1 MKAWSDWDEFLRRL
15 REDAAFREEV
25 RRQVL
30 TEDLLNLPAVVQ
42 AEFARAFGLIADLT
56 EQVRENS
63 RQIASLTER
72 MDRVE
77 AQIQE
82 NSRQIAENS
91 RQIASL
97 AEQVREN
104 SRQIASLTERMD
116 RVEAQIQENSRQI
129 AENSRQIASLA
140 EQVRE
145 NGRQIAALTERM
157 DRVEGQIATLT
168 EQVRALTKKMDD
180 MDRTLSRH
188 GQFVGV
194 TWEVDAVRALKEVLR
209 KRGVRLRGGFRT
221 YALPMWEV
229 DALAPAEDERGPL
242 WVLLEVAGRLD
253 PGDVWKLARYLE
265 DPDVRAALGE
275 FGVRGRVQAWVYA
288 MRRKVTA
295 KGTPEEAASKCGVGL
310 LDPEEGIL
318 VEPAEWVWEDER
330 P

>member
-1 MKAWSDWDEFLRRL
+1 
-15 REDAAFREEV
+15 
-25 RRQVL
+25 
-30 TEDLLNLPAVVQ
+30 
-42 AEFARAFGLIADLT
+42 
-56 EQVRENS
+56 
-63 RQIASLTER
+63 

-104 SRQIASLTERMD
+104 SRQIAE
-116 RVEAQIQENSRQI
+116 
-129 AENSRQIASLA
+129 
-140 EQVRE
+140 
-145 NGRQIAALTERM
+145 
-157 DRVEGQIATLT
+157 LT
-168 EQVRALTKKMDD
+168 EQVRALTKKTDD

-209 KRGVRLRGGFRT
+209 KRGVRLRDGFRA

-265 DPDVRAALGE
+265 DPDVRAAFGE

-288 MRRKVTA
+288 LRRKVTA

-310 LDPEEGIL
+310 LDPEEGVL
-318 VEPAEWVWEDER
+318 VEPAERVWEDER

>member
-1 MKAWSDWDEFLRRL
+1 MKAWPDWDEFMRRL
-15 REDAAFREEV
+15 REDPAFRDEV

-30 TEDLLNLPAVVQ
+30 TEDLLNLPAVV
-42 AEFARAFGLIADLT
+42 RAGLAALT

-63 RQIASLTER
+63 RQIAALTEALR
-72 MDRVE
+72 EFREAAERRFAAAE

-82 NSRQIAENS
+82 NGRQIA
-91 RQIASL
+91 AL

-104 SRQIASLTERMD
+104 SRQIA
-116 RVEAQIQENSRQI
+116 ENGK
-129 AENSRQIASLA
+129 QIASLA

-145 NGRQIAALTERM
+145 NGRQIA
-157 DRVEGQIATLT
+157 TLA
-168 EQVRALTKKMDD
+168 EQVRALTKKTDD
-180 MDRTLSRH
+180 MDKTLSRH

-194 TWEVDAVRALKEVLR
+194 AWEVDAVRALKEVLR

-242 WVLLEVAGRLD
+242 WVLLEVAGRPD

-265 DPDVRAALGE
+265 DPGVRAALGE

-288 MRRKVTA
+288 LRRKVTA

-310 LDPEEGIL
+310 LDPEEGVL
-318 VEPAEWVWEDER
+318 VEPTERVWEDER

>member
-1 MKAWSDWDEFLRRL
+1 
-15 REDAAFREEV
+15 
-25 RRQVL
+25 
-30 TEDLLNLPAVVQ
+30 
-42 AEFARAFGLIADLT
+42 
-56 EQVRENS
+56 
-63 RQIASLTER
+63 
-72 MDRVE
+72 
-77 AQIQE
+77 
-82 NSRQIAENS
+82 
-91 RQIASL
+91 
-97 AEQVREN
+97 
-104 SRQIASLTERMD
+104 MD

-145 NGRQIAALTERM
+145 NGRQIA
-157 DRVEGQIATLT
+157 TLA
-168 EQVRALTKKMDD
+168 EQVRALTKKTDD
-180 MDRTLSRH
+180 MDKTLSRH

-194 TWEVDAVRALKEVLR
+194 AWEVDAVRALKEVLR

-242 WVLLEVAGRLD
+242 WVLLEVAGRPD

-265 DPDVRAALGE
+265 DPGVRAALGE

-288 MRRKVTA
+288 LRRKVTA

-310 LDPEEGIL
+310 LDPEEGVL
-318 VEPAEWVWEDER
+318 VEPTERVWEDER

>member
-1 MKAWSDWDEFLRRL
+1 
-15 REDAAFREEV
+15 
-25 RRQVL
+25 
-30 TEDLLNLPAVVQ
+30 
-42 AEFARAFGLIADLT
+42 
-56 EQVRENS
+56 
-63 RQIASLTER
+63 
-72 MDRVE
+72 
-77 AQIQE
+77 
-82 NSRQIAENS
+82 
-91 RQIASL
+91 
-97 AEQVREN
+97 
-104 SRQIASLTERMD
+104 MD

-265 DPDVRAALGE
+265 DPGVRAALGE